1 MSARRRPPAQIEL
14 FQLDAA
20 PSKPPAELPRV
31 EMDFSAYERLTG
43 RPVAARDRAI
53 AEAMVR
59 SLLE

>member
-1 MSARRRPPAQIEL
+1 MSARRRQLALFEL
-14 FQLDAA
+14 EAA
-20 PSKPPAELPRV
+20 HSKPPAESPRV

-43 RPVAARDRAI
+43 RPVAALDRAI